1 MQKYPQE
8 EMGIRNKLTV
18 KAHMKELNDFIRNF
32 ARYLHCK
39 TVSMCP

>member
-1 MQKYPQE
+1 MYIQKYPQG

-18 KAHMKELNDFIRNF
+18 GVHMKELDDF
-32 ARYLHCK
+32 ALYLHCK